1 MQVRTFRHAADGYA
15 AGHSHAEG
23 QLFLLAEGTCT
34 LRTVEG
40 EWLVTPERPCWIPPH
55 RDHAVATRGMVAG
68 VSILLN
74 EAECIGLPNQAGL
87 LRSHRLLVAVVNRL
101 AGWSGDRGRE
111 AHLCAVLVD
120 EVVASRW
127 DDLAL
132 PMPQQPSLRAVA
144 AAIARNPADGRTL
157 EALCRSSALSKRT
170 FTRRFQAETGLS
182 FGAWRRRARLA
193 QALHLLAAGRSV
205 TDVALDVGYGS
216 VGAFSAMFTA
226 AMGTPPR
233 QFTRVASQKDQA
245 SQRSAR
251 LPLP

>member
-1 MQVRTFRHAADGYA
+1 MQVRAFRHAAGGYA
-15 AGHSHAEG
+15 ASHSHAEG

-55 RDHAVATRGMVAG
+55 RDHAVATRGLVAG
-68 VSILLN
+68 VSILLD
-74 EAECIGLPNQAGL
+74 EKECSGLPARAGL
-87 LRSHRLLVAVVNRL
+87 LHSHRLLVAVVKRL
-101 AGWSGDRGRE
+101 AGRAGDRGRE
-111 AHLCAVLVD
+111 AHLGAVLID
-120 EVVASRW
+120 EIIESRW
-127 DDLAL
+127 DDLPL

-157 EALCRSSALSKRT
+157 DAWSRSSALSKRT

-193 QALHLLAAGRSV
+193 QALDLLAAGCSV

-216 VGAFSAMFTA
+216 VSAFSAMFTA

-233 QFTRVASQKDQA
+233 QFTRVASQDGRTSKQV
-245 SQRSAR
+245 AR
-251 LPLP
+251 LPLL